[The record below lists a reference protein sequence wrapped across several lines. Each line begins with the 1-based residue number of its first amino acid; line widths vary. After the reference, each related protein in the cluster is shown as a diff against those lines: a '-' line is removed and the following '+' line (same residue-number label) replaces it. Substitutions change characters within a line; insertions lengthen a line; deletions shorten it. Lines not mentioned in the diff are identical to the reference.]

1 MKPQFFG
8 FWPIFTAH
16 DSSFFIFTPG
26 IHLRWSFLRKSLY
39 VELSSERVS
48 IFIFTGSYILEI
60 TLTNFQPLSL
70 FCSAA
75 IGNFQSRQILL
86 WIVFFTGVILFVRQL
101 LIQNRQWN
109 FKIKGCWLLLQSL
122 ISFRKPSA
130 FSVNGELPPPI
141 PHRNPGL
148 QGGLTEDLI
157 PGKPQIEV
165 YLCHVILYLSQWWR
179 NLKGENLRTG

>member
-16 DSSFFIFTPG
+16 DSSFFIFTPVK
-26 IHLRWSFLRKSLY
+26 HLRWSFLRKSLY

-109 FKIKGCWLLLQSL
+109 FKI
-122 ISFRKPSA
+122 
-130 FSVNGELPPPI
+130 
-141 PHRNPGL
+141 
-148 QGGLTEDLI
+148 
-157 PGKPQIEV
+157 
-165 YLCHVILYLSQWWR
+165 
-179 NLKGENLRTG
+179 NLRSLLKVNSKINQIDHDWSHFGVIFVDAEDTVFFTYF